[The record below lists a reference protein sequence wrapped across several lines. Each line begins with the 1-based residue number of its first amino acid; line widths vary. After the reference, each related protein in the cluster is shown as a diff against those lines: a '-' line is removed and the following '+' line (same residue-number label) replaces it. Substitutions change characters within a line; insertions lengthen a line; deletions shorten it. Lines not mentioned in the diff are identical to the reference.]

1 MCLVVDGAAMSASAP
16 AEPPAPPSRARALRE
31 LAALFLW
38 LGLTGFG
45 GPAAHIALME
55 EATVRRRRWFSRQ
68 ELLDMIAACQLIP
81 GPTSTELAMHIGQ
94 RRAGLVGLLVAGASF
109 IFPAAAVT
117 LVLAWCYVRYGRLPA
132 AEAVLAGV
140 KPVMIAVVAE
150 ALFSLGGAAL
160 RSLALVLI
168 AVLALAAAAAG
179 LNEILVLIGSGLLVL
194 LSRLRG
200 RMPPAAAAALPALPA
215 APEAVLTGV
224 ATAVAAATP
233 TALFTVFL
241 KIGGLLFGSG
251 YVLLAFLRAELV
263 VRLGWLDE
271 RQLLDAVSIGQLT
284 PGPLFTTAT
293 FIGYLL
299 GGISGA
305 GAATLGIFLPGFV
318 LVALA
323 GPLLPRL
330 RRSPLAAGFLD
341 GVNAAALALM
351 TLVAFQLARAAVVD
365 WFTAALALAAALALR
380 LGLRS
385 HWLIPA
391 AALAGWIRY
400 LL

>member
-1 MCLVVDGAAMSASAP
+1 MSASAP
-16 AEPPAPPSRARALRE
+16 AEPPAAPSRARALRE

-94 RRAGLVGLLVAGASF
+94 RRAGLAGLLVAGGAF

-117 LVLAWCYVRYGRLPA
+117 LALAWCYVRYGRLPA

-200 RMPPAAAAALPALPA
+200 RTPPAAAAALPALPALPA

-241 KIGGLLFGSG
+241 KIGSLLFGSG

-299 GGISGA
+299 GGHVRGRRGHAGHLPARIRAGGAGRAVAAAAATLAPGRRLPGRRERRRPGADDPGGLPAGAGGGGRLVHRRPGAGRRA
-305 GAATLGIFLPGFV
+305 GAA
-318 LVALA
+318 A
-323 GPLLPRL
+323 GPAL
-330 RRSPLAAGFLD
+330 PLADPRRGARRLD
-341 GVNAAALALM
+341 PVSAVSAA
-351 TLVAFQLARAAVVD
+351 D
-365 WFTAALALAAALALR
+365 
-380 LGLRS
+380 
-385 HWLIPA
+385 
-391 AALAGWIRY
+391 
-400 LL
+400 

>member
-1 MCLVVDGAAMSASAP
+1 MSASAP
-16 AEPPAPPSRARALRE
+16 AEPPAPPSPARALRE

-94 RRAGLVGLLVAGASF
+94 RRAGLAGLLVGGGAF

-200 RMPPAAAAALPALPA
+200 RTPPAAAAALPALPALPA

>member
-1 MCLVVDGAAMSASAP
+1 VSASS
-16 AEPPAPPSRARALRE
+16 APPETPPSSRASALRE

-81 GPTSTELAMHIGQ
+81 GPTSTELALHIGQ
-94 RRAGLVGLLVAGASF
+94 RRAGLAGLLVAGACF
-109 IFPAAAVT
+109 IFPAALVT
-117 LVLAWCYVRYGRLPA
+117 LALAWCYVRYGRLPA

-160 RSLALVLI
+160 HSLGLVVLGG
-168 AVLALAAAAAG
+168 LALAAAAAG
-179 LNEILVLIGSGLLVL
+179 LNEILVLLGSGLVVL
-194 LSRLRG
+194 LARLRW
-200 RMPPAAAAALPALPA
+200 RAPPTAAALLPALPSLA
-215 APEAVLTGV
+215 SGAIATGV
-224 ATAVAAATP
+224 ATAAAATP
-233 TALFTVFL
+233 LGLFAVFL

-263 VRLGWLDE
+263 VRLHWLDE

-299 GGISGA
+299 GGLSGA
-305 GAATLGIFLPGFV
+305 GAATAGIFLPGFV

-351 TLVAFQLARAAVVD
+351 LLVAFQLARAAVVD
-365 WFTAALALAAALALR
+365 WFTASLALAAALALR
-380 LGLRS
+380 LGVRS

-391 AALAGWIRY
+391 AALAGLVHY
-400 LL
+400 LI

>member
-1 MCLVVDGAAMSASAP
+1 M
-16 AEPPAPPSRARALRE
+16 
-31 LAALFLW
+31 
-38 LGLTGFG
+38 
-45 GPAAHIALME
+45 
-55 EATVRRRRWFSRQ
+55 
-68 ELLDMIAACQLIP
+68 
-81 GPTSTELAMHIGQ
+81 
-94 RRAGLVGLLVAGASF
+94 
-109 IFPAAAVT
+109 
-117 LVLAWCYVRYGRLPA
+117 
-132 AEAVLAGV
+132 
-140 KPVMIAVVAE
+140 
-150 ALFSLGGAAL
+150 
-160 RSLALVLI
+160 
-168 AVLALAAAAAG
+168 
-179 LNEILVLIGSGLLVL
+179 LIGSGLLVL

-200 RMPPAAAAALPALPA
+200 RTPPAAAAALPALPA
-215 APEAVLTGV
+215 LPAAPEAALTGV

-241 KIGGLLFGSG
+241 KIGSLLFGSG

-299 GGISGA
+299 GGMSGA